1 VSTRIE
7 VRRHQRHGRLE
18 VQMSMGGTAWAGGHA
33 TCACLGLVGPLVSFF
48 FSCSFSGKN
57 NDARKILAPF
67 EFRKIPE
74 T

>member
-1 VSTRIE
+1 
-7 VRRHQRHGRLE
+7 
-18 VQMSMGGTAWAGGHA
+18 MSMGGAAWAGGHA

-48 FSCSFSGKN
+48 FSCSFSGKIN
-57 NDARKILAPF
+57 NARKILAPF